1 MTMKKSKIVVEN
13 EYVTFTIL
21 HTLVKQ
27 KTKNTKAQDED
38 GNIVVVPIT
47 YEVKG
52 KTLYLTRICRIDAIS
67 SIDNYINDNNRIIK
81 TKCVIFDR
89 FSGRD
94 YLVNNSIEEVK
105 NAIFFRNKK
114 IGFK

>member
-1 MTMKKSKIVVEN
+1 MMKSKIQIDN
-13 EYVTFTIL
+13 DYITLTIL
-21 HTLVKQ
+21 HTLVHQ
-27 KTKNTKAQDED
+27 KTKNTKVKDEE
-38 GNIVVVPIT
+38 GNTVVMPIT

-52 KTLYLTRICRIDAIS
+52 KTLYLKYICRIDAIS
-67 SIDNYINDNNRIIK
+67 SISSHINDRNRLIK

-94 YLVNNSIEEVK
+94 YLVNNSIEEIK
-105 NAIFFRNKK
+105 QAILARNNK

>member
-1 MTMKKSKIVVEN
+1 MIMKKSKIIVDN
-13 EYVTFTIL
+13 DYVTLTIL
-21 HTLVKQ
+21 HTLVHQ
-27 KTKNTKAQDED
+27 KTKNTKVKDED
-38 GNIVVVPIT
+38 GNIVVVPIS

-52 KTLYLTRICRIDAIS
+52 RTLYLSYTCRIDGIS
-67 SIDNYINDNNRIIK
+67 SISNHINDRNRIVT
-81 TKCVIFDR
+81 TKCIIFDR

-105 NAIFFRNKK
+105 QAILFRNNK